1 MSTPRDDL
9 DLAQTLSLLGHAVD
23 AHVIAA
29 LRAEGLTGLRF
40 SHGYVVQRL
49 IDGPSTVGEIADSLE
64 ITQQAVS
71 KSVRELIGLGYVAQT
86 IDTADRRRRPLEL
99 TASGHR
105 AVAVARRSR
114 RDLESRIRIAVGDR
128 SFSQTA
134 GVLESAM
141 RELGLDAQIDR
152 RRVSPPPDR
161 S

>member
-1 MSTPRDDL
+1 MSSPRDDL

-40 SHGYVVQRL
+40 GHGYVVQRL
-49 IDGPSTVGEIADSLE
+49 IDGPSTVSEIADSLE

-71 KSVRELIGLGYVAQT
+71 KSVRELVGLGYVAQT

-128 SFSQTA
+128 RFSQTA